1 PESHHRLLVIFFL
14 AEKTQS
20 FFFFFCLQQ
29 NLTEM
34 NAAIRA
40 AIQRPQSL
48 ASHLKTALFHSTPV
62 LERKRRTSWESRSYV
77 HKKRNRRMR
86 EKQELLRNVN
96 AFAANM
102 FPSWHDDG
110 YDDDDE
116 PSSRKQKSWY
126 KKKYAKETKGKW
138 NGKHGSQ
145 SWGPRHFDFCG
156 VDDDDFDIDYVFR
169 TAFGGPRGFSFSF
182 TFEEDE
188 PPRWHHRDHSSR
200 FSNKSSW
207 KSKHR
212 IYEDEEEEDGYTSTE
227 SSDSDSEPNQAS
239 HRQALGLSPS
249 GPLNLKDVKN
259 AFRTCAL
266 KWHPDRHQGSTKEA
280 AEAKFKLCSVAYESL
295 CEKLAV
301 N

>member
-1 PESHHRLLVIFFL
+1 
-14 AEKTQS
+14 
-20 FFFFFCLQQ
+20 
-29 NLTEM
+29 M

-62 LERKRRTSWESRSYV
+62 LERKRRTSWES
-77 HKKRNRRMR
+77 
-86 EKQELLRNVN
+86 
-96 AFAANM
+96 
-102 FPSWHDDG
+102 SWHDDG

-126 KKKYAKETKGKW
+126 KKKYAKKETKGKW
-138 NGKHGSQ
+138 D
-145 SWGPRHFDFCG
+145 PRHFDFCEA
-156 VDDDDFDIDYVFR
+156 DDDFDIDYVFR

-200 FSNKSSW
+200 FSNNSNKKSW
-207 KSKHR
+207 RSKHR
-212 IYEDEEEEDGYTSTE
+212 IYEEEDGYTSTE
-227 SSDSDSEPNQAS
+227 SSDSESEPNQAS

-249 GPLNLKDVKN
+249 GPLNLKEVKN

>member
-1 PESHHRLLVIFFL
+1 
-14 AEKTQS
+14 
-20 FFFFFCLQQ
+20 
-29 NLTEM
+29 M

-62 LERKRRTSWESRSYV
+62 LERKRRTSWESRAYV

-102 FPSWHDDG
+102 FTSWHDE

-116 PSSRKQKSWY
+116 PSSRKQNSWY
-126 KKKYAKETKGKW
+126 KKNYAKEPKGKGK
-138 NGKHGSQ
+138 GKHGSQ
-145 SWGPRHFDFCG
+145 SWGPRNFDFCEA
-156 VDDDDFDIDYVFR
+156 DDDFDIDYVFR
-169 TAFGGPRGFSFSF
+169 TAFGGSRGFSFSF
-182 TFEEDE
+182 TYEEEDE
-188 PPRWHHRDHSSR
+188 PRWGRHHSSK
-200 FSNKSSW
+200 FSNNSKRSW
-207 KSKHR
+207 RSKHR
-212 IYEDEEEEDGYTSTE
+212 IYEDEDDEEDGYTSTE
-227 SSDSDSEPNQAS
+227 SSDSESEPNLAS

-280 AEAKFKLCSVAYESL
+280 AEAKFKLCSVAYDSL

>member
-1 PESHHRLLVIFFL
+1 
-14 AEKTQS
+14 
-20 FFFFFCLQQ
+20 
-29 NLTEM
+29 M

-48 ASHLKTALFHSTPV
+48 YSHLKTALFHSTPV

-86 EKQELLRNVN
+86 EKQELLRDVN

-102 FPSWHDDG
+102 FTSW

-116 PSSRKQKSWY
+116 PPSSRKQNSWY
-126 KKKYAKETKGKW
+126 KKKYAKEQSKGKW
-138 NGKHGSQ
+138 NGRHSSQ
-145 SWGPRHFDFCG
+145 SWGPRNFDFCE
-156 VDDDDFDIDYVFR
+156 VDDDFDIDYIFR
-169 TAFGGPRGFSFSF
+169 TAFGGSRGFSFSF
-182 TFEEDE
+182 THEEDDE
-188 PPRWHHRDHSSR
+188 PRWHHRDHSSR
-200 FSNKSSW
+200 SSNNSKRSW
-207 KSKHR
+207 RSKHR
-212 IYEDEEEEDGYTSTE
+212 IYEDEEDGYTSTE
-227 SSDSDSEPNQAS
+227 SSDSESEPTNQAS

-259 AFRTCAL
+259 AFRICAL

>member
-1 PESHHRLLVIFFL
+1 MGGNVIFANPSAKVSCFWHFSGSV
-14 AEKTQS
+14 E
-20 FFFFFCLQQ
+20 
-29 NLTEM
+29 
-34 NAAIRA
+34 
-40 AIQRPQSL
+40 
-48 ASHLKTALFHSTPV
+48 H
-62 LERKRRTSWESRSYV
+62 RSYV

-110 YDDDDE
+110 YDDDDDGE